1 MSRRHGS
8 RRASPPPS
16 NGTNPSRLV
25 ASKGRVLHE
34 LRIENLLLIERAE
47 LRLARGLNA
56 ITGETGA
63 GKTILAHSLDLLMG
77 GKARPQIVRPGAEEA
92 YVEGAFELPPGLLE
106 DPELA
111 DLRERLPE
119 GSDEIV
125 LGRRIGSSGRT
136 SAFVQGRSATAAD
149 LRALG
154 SRLLGFYGQHEHRR
168 LALGSAQLEV
178 LDGFAGGDQLELRA
192 RYRAAHAEVLALDAE
207 LGELRDREGSSE
219 RELDLHRYEL
229 AEIEAAAPDPQEERE
244 LEAERERL
252 RHAERLRD
260 AAGGALA
267 AISGVGD
274 GGDADG
280 ARGLLGAGEA
290 QLASA
295 SGVDGGL
302 DELGEKVSAITVELD
317 DVTSALRAYLDG
329 LDGEPGRLDE
339 VEDRLH
345 ALDRLKRKHGG
356 SLEAV
361 LAHADGCRLAIDRL
375 ENADRGRRLRRRAL
389 AGDAR
394 AHQPGAR
401 RRGGHPGVRRDRR
414 RDRGED
420 RAGGGGEAQ
429 THRLRAAGDLHHP
442 SPAGGGAGRVE
453 LQDREARGRG
463 PGTGDRRASR
473 RRGAGRRDRP
483 DARRRG
489 SGRGGGAARARAAR
503 GRLSLPCQATR
514 IRGLRARE
522 ARAPGPLRAFFA
534 SAGWVAANGRR
545 FGARP
550 GFRGGGPWPRGG
562 LKRGIRDGLT
572 SS

>member
-1 MSRRHGS
+1 M
-8 RRASPPPS
+8 
-16 NGTNPSRLV
+16 
-25 ASKGRVLHE
+25 LHE

-77 GKARPQIVRPGAEEA
+77 GRARLQIVRPGAEEA

-375 ENADRGRRLRRRAL
+375 ENADRAALDVERRLAGAAEARASLAGELGARRAKAARRLEKRVAAELAELAMDGASLEASLDPHPDGFGPNGSETVELRLATNPGIPPSPIRDAASGGELSRVMLALISLGPAAGAATLAFDEIDAGIGGKTARAVGERLRRIASERQVICITHLPQVAAL
-389 AGDAR
+389 AESNFRIEKRVDGGQAR
-394 AHQPGAR
+394 AIVERVAGEELVAEI
-401 RRGGHPGVRRDRR
+401 VRML
-414 RDRGED
+414 
-420 RAGGGGEAQ
+420 GGGGADE
-429 THRLRAAGDLHHP
+429 AAGRH
-442 SPAGGGAGRVE
+442 
-453 LQDREARGRG
+453 
-463 PGTGDRRASR
+463 
-473 RRGAGRRDRP
+473 
-483 DARRRG
+483 
-489 SGRGGGAARARAAR
+489 
-503 GRLSLPCQATR
+503 
-514 IRGLRARE
+514 ARE
-522 ARAPGPLRAFFA
+522 LL
-534 SAGWVAANGRR
+534 AA
-545 FGARP
+545 A
-550 GFRGGGPWPRGG
+550 
-562 LKRGIRDGLT
+562 
-572 SS
+572 